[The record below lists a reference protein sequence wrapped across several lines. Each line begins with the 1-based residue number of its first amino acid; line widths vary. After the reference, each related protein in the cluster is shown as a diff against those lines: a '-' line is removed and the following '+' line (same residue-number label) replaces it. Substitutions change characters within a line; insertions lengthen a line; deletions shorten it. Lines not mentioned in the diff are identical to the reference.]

1 MRAHRLLLLLV
12 LAAACDA
19 GGDPGGAADTD
30 TDAGTDGMASGSG
43 TSGGSGNASGSPW
56 GSTADTTPWN
66 IDTEDPPATTAPV
79 TTGVATQ
86 GGETE
91 GDGETEGFEETE
103 GKVEEDFIGWFGY
116 GIVEPGVS
124 YEPQG
129 EVIVFTGGVDHC
141 ILVWNATSTPTDA
154 CTECEGAF
162 SLTIGDVEAEA
173 EEDCS
178 LVGTDSKMLPGTT
191 LGVGWSGEELYVD
204 FGDGFALSEGGFAE
218 YVPERQEFFWELP
231 LGE

>member
-1 MRAHRLLLLLV
+1 MRTRRLLISLV
-12 LAAACDA
+12 LAAACDS
-19 GGDPGGAADTD
+19 GGDPGGGADTD
-30 TDAGTDGMASGSG
+30 TDAGTGSGASGSG
-43 TSGGSGNASGSPW
+43 SSGNPGNSW
-56 GSTADTTPWN
+56 GSSWGTTADTTPWN
-66 IDTEDPPATTAPV
+66 IDTEDPPATTAPI
-79 TTGVATQ
+79 TTGVATE
-86 GGETE
+86 GGDTE

-116 GIVEPGVS
+116 GTAVPGVS
-124 YEPQG
+124 YDVQG

-141 ILVWNATSTPTDA
+141 ILIWNATSVPTDA

-162 SLTIGDVEAEA
+162 SMTIGNVEAES

-204 FGDGFALSEGGFAE
+204 FGKGFSLAEGGFAE
-218 YVPERQEFFWELP
+218 YVEERQEFVWELP